1 MKTKKTIA
9 KENSKTGKYHQT
21 FNALWDKLDNEIVE
35 KNTGKQLGKI
45 IDLMRD
51 QNQIG
56 GG

>member
-9 KENSKTGKYHQT
+9 KENSKTGKYH
-21 FNALWDKLDNEIVE
+21 
-35 KNTGKQLGKI
+35 LGKI